1 MKDALTMLAFDAVS
15 CLLAQIPVTVTHP
28 AGWERDGFPLP
39 LKRGEKAVDGF
50 PLPLKR
56 GEKAVDGSVT
66 QNYRP
71 LAILEYVHEKL
82 SGKPA

>member
-15 CLLAQIPVTVTHP
+15 CLLAQIPVTVTHA
-28 AGWERDGFPLP
+28 AGWERNGFPLP
-39 LKRGEKAVDGF
+39 LKRGEKA
-50 PLPLKR
+50 
-56 GEKAVDGSVT
+56 ADGSVT

-82 SGKPA
+82 AVVAPK